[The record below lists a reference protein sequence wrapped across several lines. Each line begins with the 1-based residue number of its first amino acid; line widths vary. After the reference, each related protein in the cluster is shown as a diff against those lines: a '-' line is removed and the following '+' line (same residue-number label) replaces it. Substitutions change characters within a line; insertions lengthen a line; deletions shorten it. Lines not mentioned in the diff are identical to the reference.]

1 MNEISTDAHISMLEK
16 NVRESQESLA
26 TAYKRI
32 AELNNEIFMLNMK
45 LMELRYNKVS
55 HQKENIVKSLV

>member
-1 MNEISTDAHISMLEK
+1 MNEISTDAHISLLEK
-16 NVRESQESLA
+16 NVRESQEALA

-45 LMELRYNKVS
+45 LNNKVTP
-55 HQKENIVKSLV
+55 QKENIVGPLV